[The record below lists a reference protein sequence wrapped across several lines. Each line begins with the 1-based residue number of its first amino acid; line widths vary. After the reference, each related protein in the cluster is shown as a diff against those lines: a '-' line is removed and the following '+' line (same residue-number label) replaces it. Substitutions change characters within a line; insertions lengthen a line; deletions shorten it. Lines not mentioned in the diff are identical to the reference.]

1 MPLGKHAGQRIKEN
15 LAVAVAYGE
24 AIRFQLLQEGAPD
37 RPFIAGDDS
46 PDYVLFHAT
55 HASNALTLRNHEF
68 DAAIAKGFA
77 EAKLDPENPWHWR
90 ALLFAFAE
98 AYYPRKNSNQFW
110 TLDRLTRLA
119 AQELRIKIVHPKW
132 TQDQYHKALTKWVA
146 KQYGKQIESSSVLR
160 LLRQARDRKKN
171 PFLDSICQEIE
182 REWAE
187 RMGKYKSKFKDPDSV
202 IQGMRGHPSTVDA
215 AIALADARLRSVTAN
230 LKKDHN

>member
-1 MPLGKHAGQRIKEN
+1 MVKRFASSCYKKALRTVHSS
-15 LAVAVAYGE
+15 LAMT
-24 AIRFQLLQEGAPD
+24 
-37 RPFIAGDDS
+37 S

-146 KQYGKQIESSSVLR
+146 KQYGKQIEFSSVLR

-187 RMGKYKSKFKDPDSV
+187 RMGKYKSKFKDPDSCNP
-202 IQGMRGHPSTVDA
+202 GY
-215 AIALADARLRSVTAN
+215 ARASQ
-230 LKKDHN
+230 HG

>member
-1 MPLGKHAGQRIKEN
+1 M
-15 LAVAVAYGE
+15 
-24 AIRFQLLQEGAPD
+24 
-37 RPFIAGDDS
+37 
-46 PDYVLFHAT
+46 LFHAT

>member
-24 AIRFQLLQEGAPD
+24 AIRLPVVTRRRSGPSIHRWRWFSRLCAISRYPRVQCFNLAD
-37 RPFIAGDDS
+37 
-46 PDYVLFHAT
+46 
-55 HASNALTLRNHEF
+55 HEF

-146 KQYGKQIESSSVLR
+146 KQYGKQIEFSSVLR
-160 LLRQARDRKKN
+160 LLRQARDRKK
-171 PFLDSICQEIE
+171 I
-182 REWAE
+182 
-187 RMGKYKSKFKDPDSV
+187 
-202 IQGMRGHPSTVDA
+202 
-215 AIALADARLRSVTAN
+215 RS
-230 LKKDHN
+230 LI